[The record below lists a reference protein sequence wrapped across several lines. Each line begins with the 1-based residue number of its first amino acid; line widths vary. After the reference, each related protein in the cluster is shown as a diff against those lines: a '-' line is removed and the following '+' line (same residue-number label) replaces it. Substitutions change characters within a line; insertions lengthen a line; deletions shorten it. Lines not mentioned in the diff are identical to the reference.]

1 MQNASLVVKM
11 NSEDFG
17 KITHILMNS
26 NIDAIK
32 MLKILYKVQ
41 KLNTDLDWDSSE
53 EPKIVFSEEETTKIT
68 ASAFE
73 THHQEKAGFF
83 PRKKIGEF

>member
-1 MQNASLVVKM
+1 M

-26 NIDAIK
+26 NLDAIK
-32 MLKILYKVQ
+32 MLKILYRIQ
-41 KLNTDLDWDSSE
+41 KLNTDLDWDSNE
-53 EPKIVFSEEETTKIT
+53 EPVITFSEEETTKIT

-73 THHQEKAGFF
+73 TQ
-83 PRKKIGEF
+83 PQSQRKFKFKKPKDIGEF

>member
-1 MQNASLVVKM
+1 MDST
-11 NSEDFG
+11 DFG

-32 MLKILYKVQ
+32 LLKILYKIQ
-41 KLNTDLDWDSSE
+41 KLNTDLDWEGE
-53 EPKIVFSEEETTKIT
+53 EPKISFTEEESTKVV
-68 ASAFE
+68 
-73 THHQEKAGFF
+73 AGKFGSF

>member
-1 MQNASLVVKM
+1 M

-17 KITHILMNS
+17 KITHILLNS

-32 MLKILYKVQ
+32 MLKVLYKIQ
-41 KLNTDLDWDSSE
+41 RLNTDLDWDSPE

-73 THHQEKAGFF
+73 EKGGFF
-83 PRKKIGEF
+83 PRKPKGLGEF

>member
-1 MQNASLVVKM
+1 M

-32 MLKILYKVQ
+32 MLKVLYKIQ
-41 KLNTDLDWDSSE
+41 RLNTDLDWDSPD

-73 THHQEKAGFF
+73 THQQEKGGLF
-83 PRKKIGEF
+83 PRKPKGLGEF

>member
-1 MQNASLVVKM
+1 M

-17 KITHILMNS
+17 KITHILLNS

-32 MLKILYKVQ
+32 MLKVLYKIQ
-41 KLNTDLDWDSSE
+41 RLNTDLDWDSPE

-68 ASAFE
+68 ASVFE
-73 THHQEKAGFF
+73 ATTKPQFGFQ
-83 PRKKIGEF
+83 KKKELGEF

>member
-1 MQNASLVVKM
+1 M

-17 KITHILMNS
+17 RITHILMNS

-32 MLKILYKVQ
+32 MLKVLYRIQ
-41 KLNTDLDWDSSE
+41 KLNTDLDWDSDQ
-53 EPKIVFSEEETTKIT
+53 EPKITFSEEETTKIT

-73 THHQEKAGFF
+73 SVPQEKRGFF
-83 PRKKIGEF
+83 DRKKVGEF

>member
-1 MQNASLVVKM
+1 M

-17 KITHILMNS
+17 KITHILLNS

-32 MLKILYKVQ
+32 MLKVLYKIQ
-41 KLNTDLDWDSSE
+41 RLNTDLDWDSPE

-68 ASAFE
+68 ASVFE
-73 THHQEKAGFF
+73 TKNQFGFQ
-83 PRKKIGEF
+83 KKKELGEF